1 MLRLQQLNKKLVI
14 VCVVAVLLT
23 IFHIVSPA
31 IRINRCGIVT
41 DLYIFVE
48 SMDSALE
55 GSLFENSFHY
65 TQFNPDSLVGP
76 RHSLTL
82 FASHFSPVLFLLFPF
97 YALFPYALTLFV
109 IQAVAIGSGVVAVFL
124 IARTILKNDL
134 YGLLSALIYA
144 VYPSVVASSS
154 YFVPEIMAVGF
165 FLWALFFW
173 IRRTYP
179 PAVLFLLLTLATKE
193 LMALLVF
200 SFGIFVLVY
209 DRKYI
214 LGPLIMAGSL
224 IYLFASLAWI
234 IPAFAGED
242 YIFFGHY
249 KHFGNSPRDAVR
261 TVIQQPRVLLEF
273 IFSNSTLK
281 YLLRILRPV
290 CFLPVLGI
298 KVMIA
303 NIPIFF
309 QNALVATP
317 NVFTPIR
324 DITMHWSA
332 PLVPFTMVAVVDGV
346 RFLER
351 HIRKLFVIVILTA
364 AIVLSG
370 YYSYRFLRNMLWQ
383 NPVAQSAVDMF
394 YEEVPEGVKVS
405 TNVPFLG
412 WTRERFDYELNLYFP
427 QDIEWADYVFI
438 WLSTYQRSVNLEEK
452 GETRGRM
459 LDPNIVT
466 REYYE
471 MIAGNSENELV
482 AEINDP
488 ENKQKF
494 VIYRLAD
501 NPLKQQ

>member
-1 MLRLQQLNKKLVI
+1 V
-14 VCVVAVLLT
+14 T

-31 IRINRCGIVT
+31 IRINRCGLVT

-65 TQFNPDSLVGP
+65 TQFNPDSLAGP
-76 RHSLTL
+76 RHPLTL
-82 FASHFSPVLFLLFPF
+82 FASHFSPVLFLLIPF

-109 IQAVAIGSGVVAVFL
+109 IQAVSIGSGVIAVFL
-124 IARTILKNDL
+124 IARTVLKNDL
-134 YGLLSALIYA
+134 YGLLSAVIYA
-144 VYPSVVASSS
+144 VYPTVVASSS

-173 IRRTYP
+173 IKRKYP
-179 PAVLFLLLTLATKE
+179 PAVIFLLLTLATKE
-193 LMALLVF
+193 LMALLIF
-200 SFGIFVLVY
+200 AFGIFVLIY
-209 DRKYI
+209 DRKYDRKSTRKNI

-224 IYLFASLAWI
+224 IYLFASLIWI
-234 IPAFAGED
+234 IPAFAGEN

-249 KHFGNSPRDAVR
+249 KHFGDSPREAVE
-261 TVIQQPRVLLEF
+261 TVIREPRVLLEF

-346 RFLER
+346 RFLQR
-351 HIRKLFVIVILTA
+351 HIRKLFVIAVLSA
-364 AIVLSG
+364 AIVLSLH
-370 YYSYRFLRNMLWQ
+370 YSYRFLRNMLWE
-383 NPVAQSAVDMF
+383 NPAAQAAVDRF
-394 YEEVPEGVKVS
+394 YKEVPEGARVS

-412 WTRERFDYELNLYFP
+412 WTRKRSDYELNLYFP
-427 QDIEWADYVFI
+427 QDIEWADYVFV
-438 WLSTYQRSVNLEEK
+438 WLSTHKTSINLEE
-452 GETRGRM
+452 EDASTGRM

-466 REYYE
+466 REYFGR
-471 MIAGNSENELV
+471 IAGNSENELI
-482 AEINDP
+482 AEIDDP
-488 ENKQKF
+488 ETNQRF
-494 VIYRLAD
+494 VIYKLAE
-501 NPLKQQ
+501 NPLKRQ